1 MLPLIISV
9 AFLSS
14 SNLSEEIGKNL
25 GAYLK
30 TPDST
35 KLQFRLGNNIGF
47 YGKGWNESKLSYL
60 SKLAGYDGQKKRLI
74 EFHLDNWGY
83 EAEIEDCKKNKE
95 YGISDVVGYLGYP
108 IKSHSSNI
116 TGIPEFCYPENLYQP
131 IWLED
136 GNINSNNYFA
146 YYVYNTVNIYK
157 DYIKI
162 WEVWEEPDCTKNFEN
177 IENWTTKQPN
187 NTDLIH
193 WHGTIFQYIRLL
205 RITYEVTKKIEPNC
219 WVSIGRIKYHQFLDA
234 IMRYTDNP
242 EEGKVTDEYPAYG
255 GAYFDCISNYL
266 YPEDNI
272 VDIITG
278 KEYNKNGSDI
288 LAKKIAILKNNHYNI
303 AKKHGFDGKKYP
315 EKIFLNLETGLNS
328 KESKDAIGGDLVR
341 RNWIIKL
348 AFYSLEFNIK
358 QIHIPYLADNN
369 GGFGDYDNLG
379 KFVSLEEGSKCLK
392 NSSKGRK
399 ILKKINIGKFIFDK
413 EKTNTFRKSLPD
425 FMTGIV
431 LKRNFP
437 KEKNEDYY
445 YDFLYSVWLYSEN
458 EEISDEKEIK
468 IDTPFDPLSIDFE
481 GNEKKIK
488 KNSKIKITNT
498 PIFLLGN
505 YKESKD
511 TSKKK
516 SGFVI
521 FLEIIGILL
530 LIAISVAIGIYI
542 YKRYLI
548 KKNLNMDDKNLNEGI
563 TDNN

>member
-1 MLPLIISV
+1 MLFLIIIIT
-9 AFLSS
+9 FLSF
-14 SNLSEEIGKNL
+14 SNLSEETGKNL

-35 KLQFRLGNNIGF
+35 KLQFRLGNGIGY
-47 YGKGWNESKLSYL
+47 YGQGWNESKLSYL
-60 SKLAGYDGQKKRLI
+60 SKLAGYDGQKKRLM

-83 EAEIEDCKKNKE
+83 DVEIEDCKKNKE
-95 YGISDVVGYLGYP
+95 YGISDVIGYLGYP

-116 TGIPEFCYPENLYQP
+116 TANPEFCYPDNLYDP

-136 GNINSNNYFA
+136 GSINSNNYWA
-146 YYVYNTVNIYK
+146 YYVYNTVNKYK

-162 WEVWEEPDCTKNFEN
+162 WEAWEEPDYTTNFEN
-177 IENWTTKQPN
+177 IEKWSINQPKK
-187 NTDLIH
+187 TDLTH
-193 WHGTIFQYIRLL
+193 WFGTIFEYIRLL
-205 RITYEVTKKIEPNC
+205 RITYEVAKKIDPNC
-219 WVSIGRIKYHQFLDA
+219 WVSTGRIKYHQFLDA

-242 EEGKVTDEYPAYG
+242 DEGKITDEYPAYG

-266 YPEDNI
+266 YPEEDI
-272 VDIITG
+272 VDIVSG
-278 KEYNKNGSDI
+278 EDYNKNGSDI

-303 AKKHGFDGKKYP
+303 AKKYGFDGKKYP

-328 KESKDAIGGDLVR
+328 KESNYTIGGDLVR
-341 RNWIIKL
+341 RNWLIKV

-358 QIHIPYLADNN
+358 QIHIPYIADNN
-369 GGFGDYDNLG
+369 GGFGDYDKLG
-379 KFVSLEEGSKCLK
+379 KFISLEEGSKYLK

-399 ILKKINIGKFIFDK
+399 ILKKINFGKFIYDE
-413 EKTNTFRKSLPD
+413 EKTNIFRKSLPD
-425 FMTGIV
+425 FMRGIAFT
-431 LKRNFP
+431 RNFP
-437 KEKNEDYY
+437 KEKNEEYY
-445 YDFLYSVWLYSEN
+445 YDSLYSVWLYSEN

-488 KNSKIKITNT
+488 KNSKLKITST

-505 YKESKD
+505 YKKSKD
-511 TSKKK
+511 SSKKK

-521 FLEIIGILL
+521 FLEIIGILII
-530 LIAISVAIGIYI
+530 IAILVGIGLYI
-542 YKRYLI
+542 YKRYLF
-548 KKNLNMDDKNLNEGI
+548 KKSLIMDDKNLNEGL